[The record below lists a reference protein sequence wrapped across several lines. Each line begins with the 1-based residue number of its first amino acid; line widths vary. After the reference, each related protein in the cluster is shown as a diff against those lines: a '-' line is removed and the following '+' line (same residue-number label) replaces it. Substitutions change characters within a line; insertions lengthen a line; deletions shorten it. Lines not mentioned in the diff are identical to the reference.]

1 MGNIFIG
8 LIAFLA
14 TVTVYYLSL
23 RIYWRWTYTF
33 LAPVIPSTV
42 FIVVFL
48 LVFQIPYETYM
59 IGGGWINW
67 LLGPAVVALAYP
79 LYEQRETLKRLT
91 VPILTGTLTGAV
103 AGVATGLLLAK
114 WAGVDETIIY
124 SLIPKNSTTP
134 VAMEVAAS
142 AGGIRSLAAV
152 FVMIAGIGGAML
164 HRLVLKYSGITDE
177 AGKGVGVGSASH
189 AIGTAIVMERSKMEG
204 SVSTIAM
211 VVSAVAVSVITPWF
225 IMWLM

>member
-1 MGNIFIG
+1 MGNLLIGSTAFIAT
-8 LIAFLA
+8 IA
-14 TVTVYYLSL
+14 VYYLSL
-23 RIYWRWTYTF
+23 RIYWRWGYTF
-33 LAPVIPSTV
+33 LAPVIPSTAI
-42 FIVVFL
+42 IVAFL
-48 LVFQIPYETYM
+48 LFFNIPYETYM
-59 IGGGWINW
+59 VGGSWINW

-91 VPILTGTLTGAV
+91 VPILTGTITGAV
-103 AGVATGLLLAK
+103 VGVASGILLAK
-114 WAGVDETIIY
+114 WAGVEETIIY

-134 VAMEVAAS
+134 VAIEVAAS
-142 AGGIRSLAAV
+142 TGGIKSLAAV

-164 HRLVLKYSGITDE
+164 HRLVLKYTGITEE

-211 VVSAVAVSVITPWF
+211 VVSAVTVSVIAPWF